1 MKRLLMEFLGTFFF
15 LFCIAMSFNPIAI
28 GSMLML
34 WVYIGAYVSG
44 AHYNPLVS
52 LAMAIRGQLAWHEI
66 VWYWLAQILGGTFAF
81 MLATHYHGRV
91 MMVAPAE
98 HMTLLQAFLMEVLLS
113 FVFALIILV
122 VGTAEKYRGN
132 QIFGFAIGYSIPAL
146 TGIGGSIS
154 GGVFNPAIAIG
165 AAVAGLI
172 AGVPLMWGHILMYT
186 ISAFVGAILAAMA
199 FHYFIAEKHE
209 EMEIFAFIRK

>member
-1 MKRLLMEFLGTFFF
+1 
-15 LFCIAMSFNPIAI
+15 
-28 GSMLML
+28 ML

-132 QIFGFAIGYSIPAL
+132 QIFGFAIGYSIPS
-146 TGIGGSIS
+146 TYRHR
-154 GGVFNPAIAIG
+154 
-165 AAVAGLI
+165 
-172 AGVPLMWGHILMYT
+172 WQ
-186 ISAFVGAILAAMA
+186 
-199 FHYFIAEKHE
+199 YFWRCI
-209 EMEIFAFIRK
+209 